1 MKLITVIGNAALIAS
16 VTMFAA
22 GVAHARPNVTA
33 AEAADQTK
41 QLIDVV
47 RKGDALWH
55 GGAPTNPEVKLAC
68 GNCHPD
74 AASTGPHTWPKYS
87 LDLGKVAAMR
97 DMINWCVMV
106 VHAAPGMD
114 MNGADMLAME
124 AYATYMSRGM
134 KLDPGNNAKQMMAVR
149 VIGGE
154 GFPRLENDTEFNGMK
169 NPVYNPKITGSTK
182 AMPSK

>member
-1 MKLITVIGNAALIAS
+1 MKFTTVIGNIAVVAF
-16 VTMFAA
+16 VTMFAT

-33 AEAADQTK
+33 AEKADHDK

-55 GGAPTNPEVKLAC
+55 GGAPTSPNVRLAC

-74 AASTGPHTWPKYS
+74 GSSIGPQTWPKYS
-87 LDLGKVAAMR
+87 LDLGKVANMR

-106 VHAAPGMD
+106 VHQGPAMD

-134 KLDPGNNAKQMMAVR
+134 ALNPGDNSKQMMAVK
-149 VIGGE
+149 VKGGE
-154 GFPRLENDTEFNGMK
+154 GFPTLENTTEFTPSK
-169 NPVYNPKITGSTK
+169 NPFYNPKVDAK
-182 AMPSK
+182 LKPK